1 MFKKNGFVEVAVG
14 PPVFIVANAPSGSP
28 NTWSLGTTRPTES
41 LKATPAAAATSNAVI
56 AAMRHRLLV
65 SFLVVRAWFEGWP
78 FWAIGE
84 PVWAGIE
91 FLSTVM
97 SSRAAPRKVQKRQ
110 LRNCRRAS
118 EAQAMHQA

>member
-1 MFKKNGFVEVAVG
+1 MFRKNGFVEVAVG

-28 NTWSLGTTRPTES
+28 NTWSLGMTRPTES

-91 FLSTVM
+91 FPFNCNVVACGSQRSAEASVAKLS
-97 SSRAAPRKVQKRQ
+97 QG
-110 LRNCRRAS
+110 
-118 EAQAMHQA
+118 